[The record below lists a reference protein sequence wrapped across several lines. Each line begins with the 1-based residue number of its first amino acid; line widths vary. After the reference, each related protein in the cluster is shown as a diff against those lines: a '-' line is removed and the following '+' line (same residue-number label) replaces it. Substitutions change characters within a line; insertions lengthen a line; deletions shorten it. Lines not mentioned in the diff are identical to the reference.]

1 MYAVYNAGRQLYWPS
16 DPLMDSETN
25 AMLTHDPANAR
36 SWESRSN
43 AQEKVDEIHAR
54 GPAKEWEV
62 VILVGLKC
70 PL

>member
-1 MYAVYNAGRQLYWPS
+1 MYAVYNAGRQLYWPT
-16 DPLMDSETN
+16 ETN

-54 GPAKEWEV
+54 GPAKEWAV

-70 PL
+70 PV